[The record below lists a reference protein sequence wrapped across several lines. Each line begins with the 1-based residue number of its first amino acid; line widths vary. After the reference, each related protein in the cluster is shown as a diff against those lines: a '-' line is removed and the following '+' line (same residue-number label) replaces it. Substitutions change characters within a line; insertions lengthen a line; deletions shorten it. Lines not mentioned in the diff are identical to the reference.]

1 MGTEGVILA
10 AGKSSR
16 MMGNSKMTMDLN
28 GRTVIER
35 SIDSLRP
42 FCSRIS
48 RRDGVPCRSGDGFGR
63 TLPGKSSSFTMQTAK
78 KACSPPCGW
87 ACGIQKGSVS
97 SSCPATAL
105 SLPMKSAKS
114 CWRCKGD
121 IVLPAYQGKRGHPVL
136 LSRRAIEGLLADDRC
151 QSLQEYISSNKAEII
166 AVDRPE
172 ILWDIDTPE
181 DYAKAVDYFQAKE
194 AR

>member
-1 MGTEGVILA
+1 MGTEGIILA

-16 MMGNSKMTMDLN
+16 MTGNSKMTMGLN
-28 GRTVIER
+28 GSTVIER

-42 FCSRIS
+42 FCSRIFI
-48 RRDGVPCRSGDGFGR
+48 VTGFHAEAVMEAAGHCKEIIFVHNADCEKGMFSSVR
-63 TLPGKSSSFTMQTAK
+63 MGLRHTEGERVLILPGD
-78 KACSPPCGW
+78 
-87 ACGIQKGSVS
+87 
-97 SSCPATAL
+97 CPFITHEVCEKL
-105 SLPMKSAKS
+105 LQ
-114 CWRCKGD
+114 CKGD
-121 IVLPAYQGKRGHPVL
+121 IVLPAYQGKNGHPVL

-151 QSLQEYISSNKAEII
+151 QSLQEYISANKAEII
-166 AVDRPE
+166 AVDCPE

>member
-1 MGTEGVILA
+1 MGMEGVILA

-16 MMGNSKMTMDLN
+16 MAGNSKMTMDLN

-35 SIDSLRP
+35 SIDSLSP
-42 FCSRIS
+42 FCSRIIVVTGFHS
-48 RRDGVPCRSGDGFGR
+48 EAVRESAGHCRDVIFVHNPDCEKGMFSSLRMGLRDTEGERVFI
-63 TLPGKSSSFTMQTAK
+63 LPGD
-78 KACSPPCGW
+78 
-87 ACGIQKGSVS
+87 
-97 SSCPATAL
+97 CPFITHEVCEKL
-105 SLPMKSAKS
+105 LQ
-114 CWRCKGD
+114 CKGD
-121 IVLPAYQGKRGHPVL
+121 IVLPAYQGKNGHPVL
-136 LSRRAIEGLLADDRC
+136 LNRRAIEDLLADDRC

-172 ILWDIDTPE
+172 IIWDIDTPE

>member
-35 SIDSLRP
+35 SIDSLSP
-42 FCSRIS
+42 FCSRI
-48 RRDGVPCRSGDGFGR
+48 VVVTGFHAEAVMESAGHWTKVVFVHNPDCEKGMFSSLKMGLR
-63 TLPGKSSSFTMQTAK
+63 HTEGERVLILPGD
-78 KACSPPCGW
+78 
-87 ACGIQKGSVS
+87 
-97 SSCPATAL
+97 CPFITREVCEKL
-105 SLPMKSAKS
+105 LQG
-114 CWRCKGD
+114 KGD
-121 IVLPAYQGKRGHPVL
+121 IVLPAYQGKHGHPVL
-136 LSRRAIEGLLADDRC
+136 LSRRAIEGLLADECC
-151 QSLQEYISSNKAEII
+151 QSLRGYISTNKAEII
-166 AVDRPE
+166 AVDCPE

-181 DYAKAVDYFQAKE
+181 DYAKAVDYFQVKE